1 MSRAAQQPRAPKRR
15 ISQLTEPSE
24 PEAYPTLVDPRD
36 RISEPVQ
43 PVPDP
48 LELATDVL
56 DFMADQLPLA
66 SVSGTVP
73 TEEASQII
81 RPTEPVEPA
90 VRSTEIGQL
99 PQSPQSPQ
107 SPLPSQ
113 LGQLAQQT
121 RPGLCPASPPEQAAR
136 PAKKPKRPKSDP
148 ILATNLLISD
158 PTAEGQKYFVDMRTM
173 QPVDNDRLT
182 EAGIVGTWQPVTD
195 LDGRVME
202 DTYGFQVNP
211 DSYLKMTEL
220 MEKLYPICFPD
231 KELPKR
237 FNKVTEAARKA
248 CNKLTNIDR
257 ARHVVYGFCLHA
269 SNTSDQIRFS
279 TL

>member
-15 ISQLTEPSE
+15 ISQVTEPSKPSG

-43 PVPDP
+43 
-48 LELATDVL
+48 LELARDVL
-56 DFMADQLPLA
+56 DFMADHLPLA

-73 TEEASQII
+73 TEHASQLIQPI
-81 RPTEPVEPA
+81 EPVEPA
-90 VRSTEIGQL
+90 VRSTEIDQL
-99 PQSPQSPQ
+99 LHSPQSPQ
-107 SPLPSQ
+107 SSPL
-113 LGQLAQQT
+113 LQQT
-121 RPGLCPASPPEQAAR
+121 QPGLCPASPASLPEQAAR
-136 PAKKPKRPKSDP
+136 PAKKLKRPKSDP

-158 PTAEGQKYFVDMRTM
+158 PTAEGQKYFVNMRTM
-173 QPVDNDRLT
+173 QPVDNDRLM

-202 DTYGFQVNP
+202 DAYGFQVNP

>member
-1 MSRAAQQPRAPKRR
+1 MSRAAQQPRALKRR
-15 ISQLTEPSE
+15 MSHLTEPSE

-36 RISEPVQ
+36 
-43 PVPDP
+43 

-56 DFMADQLPLA
+56 DFMADHLPLA
-66 SVSGTVP
+66 SVSGTVR

-81 RPTEPVEPA
+81 QPTEPVEPA
-90 VRSTEIGQL
+90 VRSTEIDQL
-99 PQSPQSPQ
+99 SQCPQSPQ
-107 SPLPSQ
+107 LA
-113 LGQLAQQT
+113 QLAQQT
-121 RPGLCPASPPEQAAR
+121 QPGLCPASPASLPEQPAR

-158 PTAEGQKYFVDMRTM
+158 PAAEGHKYFVDMSTM

-182 EAGIVGTWQPVTD
+182 QVGIKGTWQPVTD
-195 LDGRVME
+195 HRGRVME
-202 DTYGFQVNP
+202 DKYGFQMDP
-211 DSYLKMTEL
+211 DSSLKMTEL
-220 MEKLYPICFPD
+220 MAKLHPICFPGQD
-231 KELPKR
+231 MPSR

-248 CNKLTNIDR
+248 CNQLTDIDR